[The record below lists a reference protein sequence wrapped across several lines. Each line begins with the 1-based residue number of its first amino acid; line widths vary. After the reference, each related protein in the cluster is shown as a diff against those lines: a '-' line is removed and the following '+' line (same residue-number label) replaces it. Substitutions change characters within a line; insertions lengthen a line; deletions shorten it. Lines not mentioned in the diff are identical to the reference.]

1 MDIYAVNM
9 CMVQL
14 NYTGKLL
21 IAQPRCVSSFFT
33 ETVTLLVSHAHH
45 GSWGLILNKKF
56 DGDAMT
62 LNDLLDSVG
71 IERHKNFT
79 DPLYIGGPVER
90 SKVAV
95 LHSSE
100 WFSHST
106 QPITD
111 NISMTNDIS
120 ILAAI
125 SRGEGPDQ
133 YRIICGLSAW
143 GAGQLEGEMSGQEPW
158 TPQHRW
164 LTAPATSEIF
174 ESNGRELWN
183 RSLQTAVNLEVKEW
197 F

>member
-1 MDIYAVNM
+1 
-9 CMVQL
+9 MVQL
-14 NYTGKLL
+14 NYSGKLL
-21 IAQPRCVSSFFT
+21 IAQPKCVSSFFT
-33 ETVTLLVSHAHH
+33 ETVTLLISHAVH
-45 GSWGLILNKKF
+45 GSWGMIVNKKF

-71 IERHKNFT
+71 IERTMNFT
-79 DPLYIGGPVER
+79 EPLYIGGPIER
-90 SKVAV
+90 QKVAV

-100 WFSHST
+100 WMGHST
-106 QPITD
+106 QQV
-111 NISMTNDIS
+111 NEEISMTNDIS

-125 SRGEGPDQ
+125 SRNEGPEK

-143 GAGQLEGEMSGQEPW
+143 GSSQLEGEMLGQEPW

-174 ESNGRELWN
+174 DYDSRDLWN
-183 RSLQTAVNLEVKEW
+183 RSLQTAINLEVKEW